1 MSGGNE
7 PEPDE
12 SDELVHS
19 ANENGG
25 GDGDG
30 GGDDTDDLPSWG
42 EIKEMY
48 QNAGDVDDRLT
59 PRFVAKQK
67 LLADTSWRTISDN
80 DVLWRYDSETGIYR
94 DDGEAHLR
102 EKLTNHLRE
111 QYRTGEQRE
120 ITAQVKGAT
129 TISPEELGGDE
140 NYICTKNYV
149 LEIDGDT
156 VTTHE
161 HSPKYEFV
169 ARVQTEYDPDA
180 DCPRFKA
187 FLQEAIDSGAARNT
201 LQEYAGYCLKHWCLP
216 HHKTLFI
223 VGPTAS
229 GKSTFLDTIRAM
241 LGDDSVASLTPQQMT
256 GERFGGAEL
265 FKSWANIRNDIPAD
279 VIRDTGQFKEIAA
292 GDPIKA
298 ERKYQDPFKFE
309 PTCKHLF
316 SANQLP
322 DAETNDE
329 AFFRRILLVAFPS
342 TVPRGQR
349 DPHLDDKLSD
359 ELSGVL
365 NWAIE
370 GLKRLEKNGRF
381 SQDRLPGAT
390 QETWERWGKSVK
402 RFAKLC
408 LDTDGEEKIPKS
420 TLHEAF
426 VEFCD
431 DNGIPSSTQHKMTQE
446 LKKLKGFTEDRDY
459 VNGGRQRV
467 FAGLDW
473 TGRGEQ
479 YRDQANRDS
488 SGDERTGGQHIDD
501 Y

>member
-1 MSGGNE
+1 
-7 PEPDE
+7 
-12 SDELVHS
+12 
-19 ANENGG
+19 
-25 GDGDG
+25 
-30 GGDDTDDLPSWG
+30 
-42 EIKEMY
+42 
-48 QNAGDVDDRLT
+48 
-59 PRFVAKQK
+59 
-67 LLADTSWRTISDN
+67 LLSETSWRTISDN
-80 DVLWRYDSETGIYR
+80 DVLWRYDSSTGIYR
-94 DDGEAHLR
+94 DDGEARLR
-102 EKLTNHLRE
+102 EKLTSQLQE

-120 ITAQVKGAT
+120 IAAQVRGAT
-129 TISPEELGGDE
+129 TIAPEELGGDE
-140 NYICTKNYV
+140 NLICAKNCV
-149 LEIDGDT
+149 IEIDGNKIR
-156 VTTHE
+156 THE
-161 HSPKYEFV
+161 HSPEYEFIG
-169 ARVQTEYDPDA
+169 RVQTEYDPDA
-180 DCPRFKA
+180 ECPRFKS
-187 FLQEAIDSGAARNT
+187 FLRESIDNGAARKT

-216 HHKTLFI
+216 HHKALFI

-229 GKSTFLDTIRAM
+229 GKSTFLDTVRAM

-279 VIRDTGQFKEIAA
+279 VIRDTGQFKEITA

-322 DAETNDE
+322 EAETNDE
-329 AFFRRILLVAFPS
+329 AFFRRILLVAFPT
-342 TVPRGQR
+342 TVPRGER
-349 DPHLDDKLSD
+349 DPQLDDKLES

-370 GLKRLEKNGRF
+370 GLQRLQKNGRF

-408 LDTDGEEKIPKS
+408 LDTDGDGAIAKS
-420 TLHEAF
+420 DLHEAF

-431 DNGIPSSTQHKMTQE
+431 ANGIPSSTQHKMTQE
-446 LKKLKGFTEDRDY
+446 LKRLKGFSEGRAYID
-459 VNGGRQRV
+459 GERQRA
-467 FAGLDW
+467 FLALDW

-479 YRDQANRDS
+479 YREQANSDS
-488 SGDERTGGQHIDD
+488 SDDEFVGDNQIND